1 MNNLWWVGDYLTWLT
16 GTQSV
21 HLNSV
26 AWSFPTVFVY
36 HLDHKLWSPE
46 ATGIHLIK
54 SVRSDPIQLLIEQ
67 FLLQN
72 WYKMWIHD
80 KYWILETLLHW
91 QCWKK
96 QTHCCWVFWL
106 PCLRHTQCHPEGD
119 PTLFYRMYLLPP
131 STRAQHTSNA
141 VIVKQWGAVILDVSY
156 HYEIHCKAQAVSL
169 ILPCE
174 SRGI

>member
-1 MNNLWWVGDYLTWLT
+1 MSGRLPNVTHRY
-16 GTQSV
+16 SV
-21 HLNSV
+21 CALKQCGMEFSYSV
-26 AWSFPTVFVY
+26 CV
-36 HLDHKLWSPE
+36 SPWPQ
-46 ATGIHLIK
+46 AVVSRGYWIRLIK

-80 KYWILETLLHW
+80 KYWILETLLRW